1 MDEEER
7 PVNVVVDC
15 QGSLDQ
21 KDWTVTETPLTDAEW
36 AEHRQRS
43 AAVMAE
49 QAAEAAERAAINAQV
64 DEHPD
69 PLVQLLAR
77 KAGYGS

>member
-21 KDWTVTETPLTDAEW
+21 KDWTITETPLTDAEW
-36 AEHRQRS
+36 AEHKERS

-49 QAAEAAERAAINAQV
+49 QAAEAAERAELAAQV
-64 DEHPD
+64 AAHPD
-69 PLVQLLAR
+69 DLVRKLAR
-77 KAGYGS
+77 KAGLA